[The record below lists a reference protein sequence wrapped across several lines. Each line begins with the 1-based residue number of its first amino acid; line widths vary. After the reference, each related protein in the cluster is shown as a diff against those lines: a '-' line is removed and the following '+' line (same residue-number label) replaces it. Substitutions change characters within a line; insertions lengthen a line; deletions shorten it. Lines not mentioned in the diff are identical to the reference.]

1 MAKESEKNKKE
12 FLFETEDRDRRYF
25 HMNEMAHKMT
35 HMKKIWMVNQIS
47 KYYEFLN

>member
-1 MAKESEKNKKE
+1 MAKESEKNKNE

-35 HMKKIWMVNQIS
+35 HMKKIWMVNKIS
-47 KYYEFLN
+47 K